1 MNFHVEMLAFG
12 RPEEIRIVEVPN
24 DKITEDTNRNLE
36 MVFEFGQNEFQP
48 QNHPSV
54 SVGDVIQYNDE
65 KYLVKNIGFK
75 KLTETEY
82 QNYKNINQ
90 KDRFLESLKS

>member
-12 RPEEIRIVEVPN
+12 RPEEIRIVEVPK

-75 KLTETEY
+75 KLNQEEYEKYKETE
-82 QNYKNINQ
+82 Q
-90 KDRFLESLKS
+90 KDRFFLSLK